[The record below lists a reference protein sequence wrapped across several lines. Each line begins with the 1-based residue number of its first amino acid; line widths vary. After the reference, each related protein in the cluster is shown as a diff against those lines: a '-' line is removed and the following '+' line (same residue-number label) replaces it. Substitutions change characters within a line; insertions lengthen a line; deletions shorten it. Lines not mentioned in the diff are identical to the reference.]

1 MRVIS
6 APCPD
11 ANTDLLDA
19 FRQHLVD
26 RDLASA
32 TVRAYLGDL
41 ARLQAWLAWV
51 YENKAPLLTQIRT
64 VDLAA
69 FRTHLIH
76 EQGHPPA
83 TVNRRLQGLRLFFQW
98 LADCHWI
105 DQNPTTQLRF
115 VRKSG
120 TLQPLALRRREA
132 FALIHAAAA
141 SPHGLALR
149 NAALVQ
155 LMLQAGLRVG
165 EAAALTHGDLTLKTR
180 AGVVHIREGKGRKAR
195 DVPLNSTARQ
205 ALQAYL
211 ATQPEPLSQAPIF
224 RSKRGTPLA
233 VRSVQAMVT
242 RLARQ
247 AQIERV
253 AVSAQTLRH
262 TFARHYLQQHPGKLR
277 ELADLLGHESLD
289 TTAVYTRPSPEDMA
303 DDLERSPLNVFR
315 A

>member
-1 MRVIS
+1 MRVIP

-11 ANTDLLDA
+11 TDNALLEA
-19 FRQHLVD
+19 FGQHLAD
-26 RDLASA
+26 RDLAPA
-32 TVRAYLGDL
+32 TVQAYLSDL
-41 ARLQAWLAWV
+41 VRLRAWLAWV
-51 YENKAPLLTQIRT
+51 HEDQAPPLTQVRT

-83 TVNRRLQGLRLFFQW
+83 TVNRRLQGLRLFFHW
-98 LADCHWI
+98 LADRNWI
-105 DQNPTTQLRF
+105 AQNPTAQLRF
-115 VRKSG
+115 MRKSSPS
-120 TLQPLALRRREA
+120 QPMALKRQEA

-149 NAALVQ
+149 NGALVQ

-165 EAAALTHGDLTLKTR
+165 EVTALTHADITLQSR
-180 AGVVHIREGKGRKAR
+180 VGSVHVREGKGRKAR
-195 DVPLNSTARQ
+195 DVPLNTTARR

-211 ATQPEPLSQAPIF
+211 AMPSEPESRAPIF
-224 RSKRGTPLA
+224 RSKRGTALA

-242 RLARQ
+242 RLAQQ
-247 AQIERV
+247 AKIERIP
-253 AVSAQTLRH
+253 VSAQTLRH

-289 TTAVYTRPSPEDMA
+289 TTALYTKPSQDDIA
-303 DDLERSPLNVFR
+303 ADLERSPLNVFQL
-315 A
+315 